1 MKRRFTATAVLIGS
15 IGAFA
20 FGLWALLHT
29 REFASLVCCVSEE
42 PIDSEDWSFHWTVAA
57 WSWIAIGLGGAIA
70 AVALFRRRRW
80 SMALLAIIGASSVA
94 FDIAVNL
101 LGYAKYAYEMIDPV
115 QVIVFALLAV
125 TSFVAYLRWEIDPQ
139 SL

>member
-1 MKRRFTATAVLIGS
+1 
-15 IGAFA
+15 
-20 FGLWALLHT
+20 
-29 REFASLVCCVSEE
+29 
-42 PIDSEDWSFHWTVAA
+42 
-57 WSWIAIGLGGAIA
+57 
-70 AVALFRRRRW
+70 
-80 SMALLAIIGASSVA
+80 MALLAIIGASSVA